1 MAREQI
7 EVVEKKLQKYV
18 KNIKKIVDD
27 VQDYTSKKNILIVL
41 SRELID
47 LSLEAKNI
55 YFDAKKSKNEL
66 EFEQSKQLLINC
78 FKAQNVVYGQLVT
91 LVETTEPMLAFKFD
105 GVIMSNNN
113 YIKRIS
119 EEKIPQNTKYY

>member
-55 YFDAKKSKNEL
+55 YFDAKKSKNEF